1 MTDMTLRELLAQTP
15 FDSIVPYIKRSEQ
28 PDDVCHYKQAYDIL
42 LHTVPCEDGCRDV
55 HVGIY
60 RENDGTEYVDAS
72 HIEGAA
78 WTEYIDGSI
87 VLEEG
92 MEVCQE
98 ELVFR
103 LLWHLTF
110 FGYSQEQSDETL
122 QTMGDDSYH
131 DNVYGRMARHV
142 DLKRYMLWANK
153 AIRKCISDSIAKY
166 EAEGRHCFA
175 LSEENW
181 NYIFHHER
189 HCNRMKRMR
198 DHRLE
203 LRLKELENLDRCEN
217 TIRQLLRG
225 QISHITR
232 DDLHFL
238 WNKGGRI
245 GNEFQTRAY
254 DATHRLAYLEELI
267 SKYGA
272 LDVGKAMRKCVVR
285 LSTSQDF
292 LLTQE
297 ERGVIYN
304 KVKESTMDN
313 NPILIEAIDNALGSE
328 LGVMIVGIEKMK

>member
-1 MTDMTLRELLAQTP
+1 MTLRELLTQTA
-15 FDSIVPYIKRSEQ
+15 FDNIVPYIKRSEQ

-42 LHTVPCEDGCRDV
+42 LHTVPCEAGCHDV
-55 HVGIY
+55 YVGIY
-60 RENDGTEYVDAS
+60 REQDGAEYVGAS
-72 HIEGAA
+72 QIEGAA

-98 ELVFR
+98 ELAFR

-110 FGYSQEQSDETL
+110 FGYSQEQNNEPL
-122 QTMGDDSYH
+122 HTMGDDGYH
-131 DNVYGRMARHV
+131 DNKYGRMARHI
-142 DLKRYMLWANK
+142 DNKRYMLWANK
-153 AIRKCISDSIAKY
+153 AIRKRIVASIKEY
-166 EAEGRHCFA
+166 EAEDKHCFA
-175 LSEENW
+175 LSEQDW
-181 NYIFHHER
+181 NYILHHER

-217 TIRQLLRG
+217 TIQQLLVN
-225 QISHITR
+225 QVSQITR
-232 DDLHFL
+232 EDLSFL

-304 KVKESTMDN
+304 KVKESTMDKS
-313 NPILIEAIDNALGSE
+313 PILIEAIDETLGCE
-328 LGVMIVGIEKMK
+328 LDVMIVGIKK

>member
-1 MTDMTLRELLAQTP
+1 MTLRELLTQTA
-15 FDSIVPYIKRSEQ
+15 FDNIVPYIKRSKQ

-42 LHTVPCEDGCRDV
+42 LHTAPCEAGCHDV
-55 HVGIY
+55 YVGIY
-60 RENDGTEYVDAS
+60 REQDGAEYVGAS
-72 HIEGAA
+72 QIEGC
-78 WTEYIDGSI
+78 WWNEYIDGNI
-87 VLEEG
+87 IIEEG
-92 MEVCQE
+92 IEVSQE
-98 ELVFR
+98 ELAFR

-110 FGYSQEQSDETL
+110 FGYSQEQSDEML
-122 QTMGDDSYH
+122 QTMADDSYH
-131 DNVYGRMARHV
+131 DNLYGRMARHI
-142 DLKRYMLWANK
+142 DNKRYLLWANK
-153 AIRKCISDSIAKY
+153 AIRKRIVASIKEY
-166 EAEGRHCFA
+166 EAENKHCFA
-175 LSEENW
+175 LSEEDW
-181 NYIFHHER
+181 SYIQHHER

-217 TIRQLLRG
+217 TIRQLLHN
-225 QISHITR
+225 QISHTTR

-285 LSTSQDF
+285 LSISQDF
-292 LLTQE
+292 PWKQE

-304 KVKESTMDN
+304 KVKELTMDN
-313 NPILIEAIDNALGSE
+313 CPIFIEAIDNALGSE

>member
-1 MTDMTLRELLAQTP
+1 MTLRELLTQTP
-15 FDSIVPYIKRSEQ
+15 FDNIVPYIKRSEQ

-42 LHTVPCEDGCRDV
+42 LHTAPCEAGCHDV

-60 RENDGTEYVDAS
+60 REQDGTEDVYAS
-72 HIEGAA
+72 QIEGC
-78 WTEYIDGSI
+78 WWNEYIDGNI
-87 VLEEG
+87 IIEEG
-92 MEVCQE
+92 IEVSQE
-98 ELVFR
+98 ELAFR

-110 FGYSQEQSDETL
+110 FGYSQEQNNETL
-122 QTMGDDSYH
+122 HTMGDDGYH
-131 DNVYGRMARHV
+131 DNKYGRMARHI
-142 DLKRYMLWANK
+142 DNKRYLLWANK
-153 AIRKCISDSIAKY
+153 AIRKRIVASIEEYKD
-166 EAEGRHCFA
+166 EGRHSFA
-175 LSEENW
+175 LSEQDW
-181 NYIFHHER
+181 NYILHHER

-217 TIRQLLRG
+217 TIQQLLVN
-225 QISHITR
+225 QVSQITR
-232 DDLHFL
+232 DDLSFL

-245 GNEFQTRAY
+245 GNDFQTRAY
-254 DATHRLAYLEELI
+254 DATRRLEYLDELI

-313 NPILIEAIDNALGSE
+313 CPIFIEAIDRTLGSE
-328 LGVMIVGIEKMK
+328 LGVTIVGIEN